1 MKHLIIINGPN
12 LNLVGKREPHIYGT
26 IGFNEFVP
34 QLKEKYQ
41 KIKITYHQSNHE
53 GDLIDWLHQYGFNS
67 DGIILNPG
75 AYTHTSIALA
85 DAIKAIEVPVIEV
98 HLSNIYERED
108 FRHNS
113 FITKVCVVSFTGMG
127 LQGYISAIEYLLE

>member
-1 MKHLIIINGPN
+1 MKHLVIINGPN

-26 IGFNEFVP
+26 LGFNEFIP
-34 QLKEKYQ
+34 QLKDKYQ
-41 KIKITYHQSNHE
+41 NIKITYLQSNHE
-53 GDLIDWLHQYGFNS
+53 GQLIDWLHQYGFNS

-85 DAIKAIEVPVIEV
+85 DAIKAIETPVIEV
-98 HLSNIYERED
+98 HLSNIYEREL

-113 FITKVCVVSFTGMG
+113 FITTVCANSFIGLG
-127 LQGYISAIEYLLE
+127 LQGYISAIDYLLK